1 LKYVG
6 TCIETIKDYRKE
18 LLLCLFACL
27 IECNLFKVDI
37 DILQFLIILRSKNTF
52 WRIKFVIEATFSVT
66 TL

>member
-1 LKYVG
+1 
-6 TCIETIKDYRKE
+6 
-18 LLLCLFACL
+18 L
-27 IECNLFKVDI
+27 IESNLFKVDI